1 VSLAQKPIPQGS
13 PHMEAENKGSF
24 KNIPWGKRKMKK
36 KMFG

>member
-1 VSLAQKPIPQGS
+1 
-13 PHMEAENKGSF
+13 MEAENKGSF